1 MKIAFDVDVLA
12 KQMSIN
18 DYVHKVAD
26 WGYKYIE
33 QSPHPRINPFYKH
46 PLFSKE
52 CQQEYKQALKETGVE
67 ISSFIVVY
75 RWSGPTEEQ
84 RQHAVANWKRMI
96 EIAVDMGVPVI
107 NTEFSG
113 DPNQQEICNGM
124 FFKSMEELLPI
135 IEREGMPRRVP
146 VLIRMTS

>member
-67 ISSFIVVY
+67 ILFH
-75 RWSGPTEEQ
+75 R
-84 RQHAVANWKRMI
+84 
-96 EIAVDMGVPVI
+96 
-107 NTEFSG
+107 
-113 DPNQQEICNGM
+113 C
-124 FFKSMEELLPI
+124 LPLVRPDRGTAPARSCKL
-135 IEREGMPRRVP
+135 EAHDRDRG
-146 VLIRMTS
+146 

>member
-67 ISSFIVVY
+67 ISLSSLFTA
-75 RWSGPTEEQ
+75 GPV
-84 RQHAVANWKRMI
+84 R
-96 EIAVDMGVPVI
+96 
-107 NTEFSG
+107 
-113 DPNQQEICNGM
+113 
-124 FFKSMEELLPI
+124 
-135 IEREGMPRRVP
+135 PRSSASTQ
-146 VLIRMTS
+146 LQTGSA

>member
-52 CQQEYKQALKETGVE
+52 CQQEYKQALKETGCRDFLFHRCLPLV
-67 ISSFIVVY
+67 
-75 RWSGPTEEQ
+75 WSDRG
-84 RQHAVANWKRMI
+84 AGANTQLQTGS
-96 EIAVDMGVPVI
+96 V
-107 NTEFSG
+107 
-113 DPNQQEICNGM
+113 
-124 FFKSMEELLPI
+124 
-135 IEREGMPRRVP
+135 
-146 VLIRMTS
+146 

>member
-52 CQQEYKQALKETGVE
+52 CQQEYKQALKETAGPARPR
-67 ISSFIVVY
+67 SSA
-75 RWSGPTEEQ
+75 STQLPTGS
-84 RQHAVANWKRMI
+84 A
-96 EIAVDMGVPVI
+96 
-107 NTEFSG
+107 
-113 DPNQQEICNGM
+113 
-124 FFKSMEELLPI
+124 
-135 IEREGMPRRVP
+135 
-146 VLIRMTS
+146 